1 MSRPVL
7 LLDQMIG
14 VAKRD
19 KSSYLVKPLHAG
31 KSSVILGKNEFGQ
44 QLPKNIPLFHLIS
57 QRLLCLLK
65 LR

>member
-1 MSRPVL
+1 
-7 LLDQMIG
+7 MIG